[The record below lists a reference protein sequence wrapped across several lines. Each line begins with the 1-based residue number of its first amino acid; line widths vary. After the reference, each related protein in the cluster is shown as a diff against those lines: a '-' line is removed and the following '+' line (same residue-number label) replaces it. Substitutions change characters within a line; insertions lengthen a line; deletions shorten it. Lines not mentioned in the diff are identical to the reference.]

1 MDTISKV
8 ARSALMA
15 RIRSKDSKPE
25 RALRSA
31 MHRAGLRFR
40 LHRTDLPGTPDIVL
54 PATKIA
60 IFVHGCFW
68 HQHPR
73 CKLASSPRS
82 NTEYWLPKLQ
92 RNVERDRRVA
102 KALRHLGWAVL
113 TVWECQIRKE
123 ISLAVTLKRIH
134 TSVRKRKDKNA
145 TQSIL
150 RRRGA

>member
-15 RIRSKDSKPE
+15 RIRNKDSKPE

-31 MHRAGLRFR
+31 MHRTGLRFR

-68 HQHPR
+68 HQHAR

-102 KALRHLGWAVL
+102 KALRQLGWAVL
-113 TVWECQIRKE
+113 TVWECQTRKE
-123 ISLAVTLKRIH
+123 ISLAVALKRIH

-150 RRRGA
+150 RRGRA